1 MPGEVRYDAPMIR
14 MLKGVVADKSAG
26 HIVLD
31 VAGVGYLVALRS
43 DDLRSATVGGTLSLF
58 TYLAVREDALTLYG
72 FVTRDDLE
80 MFELLIELP
89 KIGPKSGLAILSQ
102 TNIELLKKAIT
113 TDDAAYLSKMSGMGR
128 KTAEKIVLGLKDKF
142 ESTGET
148 TAAQR
153 GASDVMDALLA
164 LGYSER
170 EARDAVLNLDPTVTD
185 TNARVKEALRSLS
198 R

>member
-1 MPGEVRYDAPMIR
+1 MIR
-14 MLKGVVADKSAG
+14 MLKGTVADKSAG

-31 VAGVGYLVALRS
+31 VGGVGYLVAMRGEECAALTLGS
-43 DDLRSATVGGTLSLF
+43 PLSLF
-58 TYLAVREDALTLYG
+58 TYLAIREDALDLYG
-72 FVTRDDLE
+72 FTTRDDLH

-89 KIGPKSGLAILSQ
+89 KIGPKSALAILSQ
-102 TNIELLKKAIT
+102 ANLELLTKAISS
-113 TDDAAYLSKMSGMGR
+113 DDAAYLSKMSGMGK

-142 ESTGET
+142 ESLGG
-148 TAAQR
+148 AATKDS
-153 GASDVMDALLA
+153 ASGDVMDALIA

-170 EARDAVLNLDPTVTD
+170 EARDAVLRLDPNVTD